1 MALQDTEKEKLIALG
16 YVGAVPDMER
26 KFYLDRGGVN
36 VSFNDVM
43 MSFLAA
49 AGFSTGT
56 LQDRWMAYLRSQGFT
71 GTVND
76 MKVPFWLNFSEGGSF
91 RLLTE
96 AGDNI
101 QLENGT
107 DFLRT

>member
-1 MALQDTEKEKLIALG
+1 MALQDDKKSKLVSLG
-16 YVGAVPDMER
+16 YTGTVQDMER

-36 VSFNDVM
+36 VSFNDAM

-49 AGFSTGT
+49 SGFSTGT
-56 LQDRWMAYLRSQGFT
+56 LQDRWLAYLRSLGYT
-71 GTVND
+71 GTLNNMND
-76 MKVPFWLNFSEGGSF
+76 SFWLNFSEGGSF
-91 RLLTE
+91 RILTE

-101 QLENGT
+101 LLENGT

>member
-1 MALQDTEKEKLIALG
+1 MTIQDSKKDKLVSLG
-16 YVGAVPDMER
+16 YTGTVPDMER

-36 VSFNDVM
+36 VSFNDAM

-49 AGFSTGT
+49 AGFGVGT
-56 LQDRWMAYLRSQGFT
+56 LPDRWMAYLRSQGYT

-76 MKVPFWLNFSEGGSF
+76 MKNPYWINFSEGGSF
-91 RLLTE
+91 RILTE

-101 QLENGT
+101 LLENGT